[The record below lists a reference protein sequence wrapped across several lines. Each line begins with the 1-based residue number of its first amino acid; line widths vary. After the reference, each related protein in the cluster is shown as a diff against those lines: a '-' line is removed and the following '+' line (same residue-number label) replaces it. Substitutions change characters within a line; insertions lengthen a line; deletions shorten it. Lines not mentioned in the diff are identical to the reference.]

1 MSFRNVRIAVFGA
14 AAALA
19 LTTSA
24 IATAQDTTTTA
35 APPATAQT
43 TPPPTEQ
50 TPPAATAPADA
61 APAAEASATTSGMIG
76 EPPAGKGM
84 VVFFRPMRF
93 VGAALVFTAREGET
107 IIGSIGNGRYM
118 AIAADPGV
126 HSYNIRGGETIRI
139 EVEEGESYYLQLNI
153 AMGLLS
159 GRGVL
164 APSDRAAFEAHPLQ
178 PSRDQAQAPPAQN

>member
-1 MSFRNVRIAVFGA
+1 MSFGNFRVVVFGA
-14 AAALA
+14 IAALA
-19 LTTSA
+19 LSA
-24 IATAQDTTTTA
+24 GSIAAAQDTTTS
-35 APPATAQT
+35 AT
-43 TPPPTEQ
+43 
-50 TPPAATAPADA
+50 PAATAQATPA
-61 APAAEASATTSGMIG
+61 APAAASEEPAQEESATTSGTIG

-93 VGAALVFTAREGET
+93 VGAALAFTTREGET
-107 IIGSIGNGRYM
+107 ILGSIGNGRYI

-139 EVEEGESYYLQLNI
+139 EVEPGETYYLQLNI

-164 APSDRAAFEAHPLQ
+164 APSDKATFEAHPLQ
-178 PSRDQAQAPPAQN
+178 PSRDQAHAQPGQQ